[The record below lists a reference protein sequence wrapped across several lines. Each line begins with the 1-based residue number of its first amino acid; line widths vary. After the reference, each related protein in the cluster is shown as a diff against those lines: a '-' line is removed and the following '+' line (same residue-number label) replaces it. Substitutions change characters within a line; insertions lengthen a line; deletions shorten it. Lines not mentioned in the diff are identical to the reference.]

1 MASAEVQRD
10 VVYLLNNIGRASKFS
25 LPSGGDFCI
34 IFPSMSI
41 FTKYIQNE
49 EHYSEV
55 ISRIA
60 KVRNN
65 LWIGTADIKDVY
77 VKQDGEAIPLL
88 GQLAALLKR
97 GVGVRLIHAKEP
109 GPNFREDFD
118 RFPIL
123 VTDLERVMCPRVHFK
138 MMIFDLETAYIGSA
152 NLTGAGIGMKSSLRR
167 NFEAGILTNDPA
179 LVEPA
184 IEQFDTLWMGSHCKK
199 CVRQEFCG
207 DRIK

>member
-1 MASAEVQRD
+1 M
-10 VVYLLNNIGRASKFS
+10 
-25 LPSGGDFCI
+25 PT
-34 IFPSMSI
+34 

-60 KVRNN
+60 KVRNT

-88 GQLAALLKR
+88 GQLATLLKR

-118 RFPIL
+118 RFKIL
-123 VTDLERVMCPRVHFK
+123 ATDLERVMCPRVHFK
-138 MMIFDLETAYIGSA
+138 MMIFD
-152 NLTGAGIGMKSSLRR
+152 R

-199 CVRQEFCG
+199 CGRQEFCG

>member
-1 MASAEVQRD
+1 M
-10 VVYLLNNIGRASKFS
+10 
-25 LPSGGDFCI
+25 PT
-34 IFPSMSI
+34 

-55 ISRIA
+55 IARIA
-60 KVRNN
+60 KVRET

-77 VKQDGEAIPLL
+77 VKQDGESMPLL

-118 RFPIL
+118 RFKIL
-123 VTDLERVMCPRVHFK
+123 ATDLERVMCPRVHFK

-167 NFEAGILTNDPA
+167 NFEFYL
-179 LVEPA
+179 
-184 IEQFDTLWMGSHCKK
+184 GS
-199 CVRQEFCG
+199 
-207 DRIK
+207 

>member
-1 MASAEVQRD
+1 LSPK
-10 VVYLLNNIGRASKFS
+10 SKLQERRENRKS
-25 LPSGGDFCI
+25 NKT
-34 IFPSMSI
+34 IFTTMSI

-55 ISRIA
+55 ISRIMS
-60 KVRNN
+60 VRNN

-77 VKQDGEAIPLL
+77 VKQDGDAIPLL

-184 IEQFDTLWMGSHCKK
+184 IEQFDTLWMGSHCRK
-199 CVRQEFCG
+199 CGRQEFCG

>member
-1 MASAEVQRD
+1 MKRKLKLQERRENRSV
-10 VVYLLNNIGRASKFS
+10 NKS
-25 LPSGGDFCI
+25 
-34 IFPSMSI
+34 IFTTMSI

-55 ISRIA
+55 IFRIMS
-60 KVRNN
+60 VRNN

-199 CVRQEFCG
+199 CGRQEFCG

>member
-1 MASAEVQRD
+1 
-10 VVYLLNNIGRASKFS
+10 
-25 LPSGGDFCI
+25 
-34 IFPSMSI
+34 MSI

-55 ISRIA
+55 ISRIS
-60 KVRNN
+60 KVRET

-77 VKQDGEAIPLL
+77 IKQGSEAFPLL
-88 GQLAALLKR
+88 RQLATLLQQ

-118 RFPIL
+118 RYKIL
-123 VTDLERVMCPRVHFK
+123 ATDLERVLCPRVHFK
-138 MMIFDLETAYIGSA
+138 MIIFDLETAYIGSA

-167 NFEAGILTNDPA
+167 NFEAGILTNDPS

-184 IEQFDTLWMGSHCKK
+184 IEQFDRIWMGAHCQN
-199 CVRQEFCG
+199 CGRQAFCS
-207 DRIK
+207 DKIK